1 MEEGLHAQ
9 FEYSTELFKK
19 DSIERLSEHFLA
31 ILEKITESS
40 NIKLAE
46 IEMINREEEKLLL
59 HDFNQ
64 TQYDNHN
71 NTLLH
76 ELFEKQVERI
86 PDKVAL
92 QFAGRTMTYKEL
104 NEQANQLARK
114 IRKLK
119 RQGEEEFLV
128 SVAMER
134 SFEMVKTILAILKAG
149 GAYVPIDPHHP
160 SKRIETIIKDSQTCV
175 LLTQDKFKEKLSFYH
190 EKVIVVD
197 DQKDH
202 KEEVSNLSQVS
213 NLENLAYVIYT
224 SGSTGKP
231 KGVMIEHRSVLNTLF
246 GLQRK
251 FPITEED
258 AYLLKT
264 PFIFDVSVAELFGWM
279 LG

>member
-1 MEEGLHAQ
+1 TEVEEGLHAQ

-46 IEMINREEEKLLL
+46 IEMVNREEEKLLL

-64 TQYDNHN
+64 TQHDNHN

-128 SVAMER
+128 S
-134 SFEMVKTILAILKAG
+134 
-149 GAYVPIDPHHP
+149 
-160 SKRIETIIKDSQTCV
+160 
-175 LLTQDKFKEKLSFYH
+175 
-190 EKVIVVD
+190 
-197 DQKDH
+197 
-202 KEEVSNLSQVS
+202 
-213 NLENLAYVIYT
+213 
-224 SGSTGKP
+224 
-231 KGVMIEHRSVLNTLF
+231 
-246 GLQRK
+246 
-251 FPITEED
+251 
-258 AYLLKT
+258 
-264 PFIFDVSVAELFGWM
+264 
-279 LG
+279 